1 MSVIRASLS
10 PRLLLAAAV
19 AVFLVHD
26 SQPAKA
32 QTVII
37 LVSNIGQTATSG
49 LNTHSE
55 VLAQG
60 FTTGIATGSYMLSS
74 IEAVMNAANATQAA
88 TVRVELWPA
97 AAGRTRRS

>member
-10 PRLLLAAAV
+10 PRLLLLAAAV
-19 AVFLVHD
+19 AVSLVHD

-32 QTVII
+32 QTVIT

-60 FTTGIATGSYMLSS
+60 FTTGIATGSYTLSS

-88 TVRVELWPA
+88 TGGGPDSKVVI
-97 AAGRTRRS
+97 